1 MNSIETFTHLCVTTL
16 NYIMIIIKTIIVVR
30 SNNNDE
36 HERKINT
43 YMVISCLL
51 GKTFVTLAKL
61 LTLNDS

>member
-1 MNSIETFTHLCVTTL
+1 
-16 NYIMIIIKTIIVVR
+16 MIIIKTIIVVR